1 MRRAFL
7 FFLLSLPLGAAQA
20 SADTITLTGGFLNVA
35 EWSELSPQS
44 VVTGTDGFRLVTN
57 MAIGP
62 GSGTL
67 APMAACDGTQNCQP
81 GTRINVGGHLDAFDG
96 GLARTHLSLRGTEY
110 DVNGFFYAMGMEI
123 GGTVIMP
130 EFGDLTEV
138 TITAP
143 FTLTGFFADNLLFTR
158 DELRGGG
165 TATIRLIR
173 PLNPELPGWMRG
185 SIRYDFEPAAAVP
198 EPGSMLLL
206 GTGLAGLVAA
216 RRRRLQAKR
225 KHDE

>member
-7 FFLLSLPLGAAQA
+7 FFVLSLPLGAATA
-20 SADTITLTGGFLNVA
+20 SADTIALTGGFLNVA

-44 VVTGTDGFRLVTN
+44 VVTGTNGFRLVTN

-96 GLARTHLSLRGTEY
+96 GLALTRLSLRGIEY
-110 DVNGFFYAMGMEI
+110 DVNGLFYSLGMEI
-123 GGTVIMP
+123 DGSVIMP

-138 TITAP
+138 TIMAP
-143 FTLTGFFADNLLFTR
+143 FTVMGFFADNLLFTR

-173 PLNPELPGWMRG
+173 PPNPELPGWMRG